1 MTHVGDYYESV
12 GTSGDP
18 EVAGRLGRKIGQT
31 ILKAH
36 TAPFRLVM
44 GFDNGQ
50 LVGHAPEVGAIDGVD
65 LRAHARRMARRGEI
79 VASGELEEYLGSLG
93 GPPEVSGKIAQK
105 VKAVT
110 KKAATKV
117 VKSATAVVKSK
128 VVKGIYN
135 TVKAAV
141 PQPFK
146 AGITVAQKGVQF
158 AKKAAKKGSKES
170 KAAPL
175 VNKLAANKIT
185 PAQATVAAKKAG
197 VDPEDIKAAALT
209 VAMKTAA
216 DNGDQGAQTV
226 VEAVE
231 KIESAESSNDPTAAI
246 SFGAEAKIRRDY
258 PDAQIMTVT
267 DANGRK
273 RLTAVIPIG

>member
-1 MTHVGDYYESV
+1 MTDVGDFYESI

-18 EVAGRLGRKIGQT
+18 EVAGRIGRKIGNA
-31 ILKAH
+31 IVKAH
-36 TAPFRLVM
+36 TAPFRMVM

-50 LVGHAPEVGAIDGVD
+50 LVGHAPEVGAIDSVD
-65 LRAHARRMARRGEI
+65 LRAHARRMASRGEI
-79 VASGELEEYLGSLG
+79 VASGELHEYLGSLG
-93 GPPEVSGKIAQK
+93 GPPEISGPVAKKI
-105 VKAVT
+105 KAVT

-175 VNKLAANKIT
+175 VKKLATNQIT
-185 PAQATVAAKKAG
+185 PEQATVAAKKAG

-209 VAMKTAA
+209 VAMKDAA
-216 DNGDQGAQTV
+216 NNGDQGAQTV

-231 KIESAESSNDPTAAI
+231 KIEGAEGNDPTAAI
-246 SFGAEAKIRRDY
+246 SFGAEAKIRKDY

-267 DANGRK
+267 DGAGRK